1 MNENIELKKHK
12 NIYEEDLKELSDA
25 VSNLNKVNFI
35 KRKKL
40 I

>member
-1 MNENIELKKHK
+1 MNENIELKKNK